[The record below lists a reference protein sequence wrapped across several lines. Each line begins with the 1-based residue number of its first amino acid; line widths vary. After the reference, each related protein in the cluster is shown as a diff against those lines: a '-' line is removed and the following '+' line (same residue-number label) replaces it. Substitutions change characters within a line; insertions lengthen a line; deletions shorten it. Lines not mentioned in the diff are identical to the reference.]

1 MQIRRRFR
9 LLICAGLFTTAAL
22 SGCGSSSTTET
33 VPNTVS
39 IFNSHSVIFRNNS
52 TMTMGYNEFGQLGD
66 GTLDNRA
73 VATLVPG
80 LGHMTKGSVGAVHT
94 LVFSNQGSVVMA
106 WGYNGYGQ
114 IGNTNVSTSSGIAF
128 TNDPVPVR
136 FDALVSDVAAG
147 GFHSLA
153 VAGGAVRGWGYNG
166 NGQVGDGTSTNQNAP
181 VKLEKDIENATL
193 PATAVQVAAGGLHS
207 LALFDEGATAS
218 VYAWGNNSHGQIGFS
233 PYSSPVNYS
242 RPKKVRLTE
251 VTGKVEQIAAGGK
264 FSLAL
269 EVVRDGLGNIT
280 GQTLWGWGFG
290 GAGQLGADPKTLDML
305 VATNSETAFSQSPR
319 ILYTVTGVGA
329 GTTVIKKFA
338 AGLDH
343 VLLLLGVRD
352 SDGSDGSWTVQALGY
367 NFFGQLG
374 NDMKPSL
381 TSKDTSSSSFELVH
395 TLDVSGT
402 ADLTGATDIAAFGNH
417 SLALVNG
424 KWYGWG
430 NNNTGQLGNPAPVS
444 SAGNPKIPVLVQ
456 GF

>member
-52 TMTMGYNEFGQLGD
+52 TMTIGYNEFGQLGD

-73 VATLVPG
+73 IAALVPG
-80 LGHMTKGSVGAVHT
+80 LGHMTKGAVGAAHT
-94 LVFSNQGSVVMA
+94 LVFSNHTSVVMA

-114 IGNTNVSTSSGIAF
+114 LGDPSISTTAGLAYSS
-128 TNDPVPVR
+128 TPKTVPLGG
-136 FDALVSDVAAG
+136 LVSDVAAG

-153 VAGGAVRGWGYNG
+153 VAGGAVHGWGYNG
-166 NGQVGDGTSTNQNAP
+166 NGQVGDGTFTNQTAP
-181 VKLEKDIENATL
+181 VKLTQDISGAAL
-193 PATAVQVAAGGLHS
+193 PATAVQVAGGGLHS

-305 VATNSETAFSQSPR
+305 VATNSETAYSYTPR
-319 ILYTVTGVGA
+319 VLYTVSGA
-329 GTTVIKKFA
+329 VLGNTVIKKFV

-343 VLLLLGVRD
+343 VLLLLG
-352 SDGSDGSWTVQALGY
+352 DGTVQALGY

-374 NDMKPSL
+374 NNKGLSPSD
-381 TSKDTSSSSFELVH
+381 KDTSATSFELVH
-395 TLDVSGT
+395 TLDELGT
-402 ADLTGATDIAAFGNH
+402 APLTGATDIAAFGNH

-424 KWYGWG
+424 VWYGWG
-430 NNNTGQLGNPAPVS
+430 NNNMGQLGNPAPVS

>member
-80 LGHMTKGSVGAVHT
+80 LGHMTKGAVGAAHT
-94 LVFSNQGSVVMA
+94 LVFSNHTSVVMA
-106 WGYNGYGQ
+106 WGYNGFGQ
-114 IGNTNVSTSSGIAF
+114 IGNTTVSTTSGIAF
-128 TNDPVPVR
+128 TNDPVPVQ

-166 NGQVGDGTSTNQNAP
+166 NGQVGDGTFANQTAP
-181 VKLEKDIENATL
+181 VKLTNDIADALL

-218 VYAWGNNSHGQIGFS
+218 VYAWGGNSHGQLGFS
-233 PYSSPVNYS
+233 PYSTSSYGK
-242 RPKKVRLTE
+242 PKKVPLAE
-251 VTGKVEQIAAGGK
+251 VVGKVEQIAAGGK

-269 EVVRDGLGNIT
+269 EVVRDGLGDIT

-290 GAGQLGADPKTLDML
+290 GAGQLAVNPEDLNML
-305 VATNSETAFSQSPR
+305 ATGNSATAFSHSPR
-319 ILYTVTGVGA
+319 VLYTVSGA
-329 GTTVIKKFA
+329 GLGTTVIKKFV

-343 VLLLLGVRD
+343 VLLLLGARD
-352 SDGSDGSWTVQALGY
+352 NDGSDGSWTVQALGY

-374 NDMKPSL
+374 NNTNT
-381 TSKDTSSSSFELVH
+381 TSFALVN
-395 TLDVSGT
+395 TLN
-402 ADLTGATDIAAFGNH
+402 ADASAPLTGATDIAAFGNH

-424 KWYGWG
+424 VWYGWG
-430 NNNTGQLGNPAPVS
+430 NNNMGQLGSPAPVS
-444 SAGNPKIPVLVQ
+444 SAGNPKIPVRVE

>member
-9 LLICAGLFTTAAL
+9 LLICAGLSTTAAL

-39 IFNSHSVIFRNNS
+39 IYNSHSVIFRNNS

-80 LGHMTKGSVGAVHT
+80 LGHMTKGSVGAAHT
-94 LVFSNQGSVVMA
+94 LVFSNHTSVVMA

-114 IGNTNVSTSSGIAF
+114 LGDPSVSTTAGLAYSS
-128 TNDPVPVR
+128 TPKTVPLGG
-136 FDALVSDVAAG
+136 LVSDVAAG

-153 VAGGAVRGWGYNG
+153 VAGGAVYGWGYNG
-166 NGQVGDGTSTNQNAP
+166 NGQVGDGTFANQIAP
-181 VKLEKDIENATL
+181 VKLTNDIADALL
-193 PATAVQVAAGGLHS
+193 PATAVQVAGGGLHS

-218 VYAWGNNSHGQIGFS
+218 VYAWGSNSHGQLGFS
-233 PYSSPVNYS
+233 PYSTSSYGK
-242 RPKKVRLTE
+242 PKKVPLAE
-251 VTGKVEQIAAGGK
+251 VVGKVEQIAAGGK

-269 EVVRDGLGNIT
+269 EVVRDGLGDIT

-290 GAGQLGADPKTLDML
+290 GAGQLAVDPEDLNML
-305 VATNSETAFSQSPR
+305 ATGNSATAFSHSPR
-319 ILYTVTGVGA
+319 ILYTVSGA
-329 GTTVIKKFA
+329 GPGTTVIKKFV

-343 VLLLLGVRD
+343 VLLLLGARD
-352 SDGSDGSWTVQALGY
+352 GVSSWTVQALGY

-374 NDMKPSL
+374 NDTNT
-381 TSKDTSSSSFELVH
+381 TSFALVN
-395 TLDVSGT
+395 TLN
-402 ADLTGATDIAAFGNH
+402 ADASAPLTGVTDIAAFGNH
-417 SLALVNG
+417 SLALANG
-424 KWYGWG
+424 VWYGWG
-430 NNNTGQLGNPAPVS
+430 NNNMGQLGSPAPVS
-444 SAGNPKIPVLVQ
+444 SAGNPKLPVRVE

>member
-33 VPNTVS
+33 VPTTVS
-39 IFNSHSVIFRNNS
+39 IYNSHSVIFRNNS

-73 VATLVPG
+73 AATMVPG
-80 LGHMTKGSVGAVHT
+80 LGHMTKGAVGAAHT
-94 LVFSNQGSVVMA
+94 LVFSNHTSVVMA

-114 IGNTNVSTSSGIAF
+114 LGDPSISTTAGLAYSS
-128 TNDPVPVR
+128 TPKTVPLGG
-136 FDALVSDVAAG
+136 LVSDVAAG

-153 VAGGAVRGWGYNG
+153 VAGGAVHGWGYNG
-166 NGQVGDGTSTNQNAP
+166 NGQVGDGTFTNQTAP
-181 VKLEKDIENATL
+181 VKLTQDISGAAL
-193 PATAVQVAAGGLHS
+193 PATAVQVAGGGLHS

-290 GAGQLGADPKTLDML
+290 GAGQLAVDPEDLNML
-305 VATNSETAFSQSPR
+305 VTGNSATAFSHSPR
-319 ILYTVTGVGA
+319 ILYTVSGA
-329 GTTVIKKFA
+329 GPGTTVIKKFV

-343 VLLLLGVRD
+343 VLLLLGARD
-352 SDGSDGSWTVQALGY
+352 GVSSWTVQALGY

-374 NDMKPSL
+374 NNTNT
-381 TSKDTSSSSFELVH
+381 TSFALVN
-395 TLDVSGT
+395 TLN
-402 ADLTGATDIAAFGNH
+402 ADASAPLTGVTDIAAFGNH
-417 SLALVNG
+417 SLALANG
-424 KWYGWG
+424 VWFGWG
-430 NNNTGQLGNPAPVS
+430 NNNMGQLGSPAPVS
-444 SAGNPKIPVLVQ
+444 SAGNPKLPVRVE

>member
-9 LLICAGLFTTAAL
+9 LLICAGLFTAAAL

-33 VPNTVS
+33 VPTTVS
-39 IFNSHSVIFRNNS
+39 IYNSHSVIFRNNS

-73 VATLVPG
+73 AATMVPG
-80 LGHMTKGSVGAVHT
+80 LGHMTKGAVGAAHT
-94 LVFSNQGSVVMA
+94 LVFSNHTSVVMA

-114 IGNTNVSTSSGIAF
+114 LGDPSVSTTAGLAYSSTPRTVQFGG
-128 TNDPVPVR
+128 
-136 FDALVSDVAAG
+136 LVSDVAAG

-153 VAGGAVRGWGYNG
+153 VAGGAVYGWGYNG
-166 NGQVGDGTSTNQNAP
+166 NGQVGDGTFTNQTAP
-181 VKLEKDIENATL
+181 VKLINDIAEAPL
-193 PATAVQVAAGGLHS
+193 PATAVQVAGGGLHS

-218 VYAWGNNSHGQIGFS
+218 VYAWGSNSYGQLGFS
-233 PYSSPVNYS
+233 PYSTSSYGK
-242 RPKKVRLTE
+242 PKKVPLAE

-290 GAGQLGADPKTLDML
+290 GAGQLAVDPEDLNML
-305 VATNSETAFSQSPR
+305 VTGNSATAFSHSPR
-319 ILYTVTGVGA
+319 VLYTVSGA
-329 GTTVIKKFA
+329 GPGTTVIKKFV

-343 VLLLLGVRD
+343 VLLLLGARD
-352 SDGSDGSWTVQALGY
+352 GVSSWTVQALGY

-374 NDMKPSL
+374 NNTNT
-381 TSKDTSSSSFELVH
+381 TSFALVN
-395 TLDVSGT
+395 TLN
-402 ADLTGATDIAAFGNH
+402 ADASAPLTGVTDIAAFGNH
-417 SLALVNG
+417 SLALANG
-424 KWYGWG
+424 VWYGWG
-430 NNNTGQLGNPAPVS
+430 SNNMGQLGSPAPVS
-444 SAGNPKIPVLVQ
+444 SAGNPKLPVRVE

>member
-39 IFNSHSVIFRNNS
+39 IYNSHSVIFRNNS
-52 TMTMGYNEFGQLGD
+52 TMTIGYNEFGQLGD

-80 LGHMTKGSVGAVHT
+80 LGHMTKGAVGAAHT
-94 LVFSNQGSVVMA
+94 LVFSNHTSVVMA

-114 IGNTNVSTSSGIAF
+114 LGDPSVSTTAGLAYSS
-128 TNDPVPVR
+128 TPKTVPLGG
-136 FDALVSDVAAG
+136 LVSDVAAG

-153 VAGGAVRGWGYNG
+153 VAGGAVYGWGYNG
-166 NGQVGDGTSTNQNAP
+166 NGQVGDGTFENKIAP
-181 VKLEKDIENATL
+181 VKLTNDIADALL
-193 PATAVQVAAGGLHS
+193 PATAVQVAGGGLHS

-290 GAGQLGADPKTLDML
+290 GAGQLAVDPEDLNML
-305 VATNSETAFSQSPR
+305 ATGNSATAFSHSPR
-319 ILYTVTGVGA
+319 ILYTVSGA
-329 GTTVIKKFA
+329 GPGTTVIKKFV

-343 VLLLLGVRD
+343 VLLLLGARD
-352 SDGSDGSWTVQALGY
+352 GVSSWTVQALGY

-374 NDMKPSL
+374 NDTNT
-381 TSKDTSSSSFELVH
+381 TSFALVN
-395 TLDVSGT
+395 TLN
-402 ADLTGATDIAAFGNH
+402 ADASAPLTGVTDIAAFGNH
-417 SLALVNG
+417 SLALANG
-424 KWYGWG
+424 VWYGWG
-430 NNNTGQLGNPAPVS
+430 NNNMGQLGSPAPVS
-444 SAGNPKIPVLVQ
+444 SAGNPKLPVRVE